1 MEAQKIAPHRQEKGP
16 SKRLALSACLYKQVS
31 PIYNG
36 AMRQLEGGR
45 YILSGGL

>member
-1 MEAQKIAPHRQEKGP
+1 MEAQKLHRIDKKRPIKKGWRSLP
-16 SKRLALSACLYKQVS
+16 ALYKQVS